1 MNLSLLRHGSI
12 AGGMCIFMNVQ
23 DAAINLDIKLI
34 LKEKKKKS
42 FMIKIGARRGRKK

>member
-1 MNLSLLRHGSI
+1 MNLSLLRHESI

-34 LKEKKKKS
+34 LKEK
-42 FMIKIGARRGRKK
+42 RKVL